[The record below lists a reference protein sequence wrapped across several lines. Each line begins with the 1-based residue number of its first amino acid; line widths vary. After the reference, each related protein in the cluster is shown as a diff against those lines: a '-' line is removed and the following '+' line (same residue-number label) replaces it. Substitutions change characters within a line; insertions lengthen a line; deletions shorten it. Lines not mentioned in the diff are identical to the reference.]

1 MEYEELCEA
10 KSFSLKR
17 KLIAGVRERA
27 KHLGVAMSVYV
38 AALIRND
45 LARGIDAP
53 LALGETSPKEPL
65 PTQSITTAP
74 HPRSVVVPGFEA
86 D

>member
-1 MEYEELCEA
+1 VNEELCEA

-53 LALGETSPKEPL
+53 LALGISPEQEPL
-65 PTQSITTAP
+65 PTQSITTP
-74 HPRSVVVPGFEA
+74 PSPRGVVVPGFEA